1 VREVDDALVWT
12 TVHFLRLHKLL
23 GYRLVVETDCHVE
36 RLWRLVNLVVHI
48 EVRITSVL
56 RNYHDLA
63 CLLMVRLIK
72 DNFICLSLDIVDFIE
87 CGSQIILGLVKLCL
101 QSFEV
106 RTFNLVIFLLF
117 PQMLETCHLPC
128 LIIGLNHGHFL
139 PQFLDFQALLLC
151 KIRDLHLVFL
161 ID

>member
-1 VREVDDALVWT
+1 M
-12 TVHFLRLHKLL
+12 L
-23 GYRLVVETDCHVE
+23 G
-36 RLWRLVNLVVHI
+36 
-48 EVRITSVL
+48 
-56 RNYHDLA
+56 
-63 CLLMVRLIK
+63 
-72 DNFICLSLDIVDFIE
+72 F
-87 CGSQIILGLVKLCL
+87 VKLCL

-117 PQMLETCHLPC
+117 PQMLEACHLPC